1 MEELNKLV
9 SQYANTKD
17 AHDAS
22 ENEKLIKFVFIS
34 NDINRCLEVRDL
46 DVLVLFSYIERSN
59 VPVDNE
65 EKFYEAINSVNDEM
79 VTFSMEY
86 DPDQATIL
94 LKSSVLYVEGVDVE
108 KALNYFENIHNKY
121 LNVILQFFTN
131 LPDDISK
138 IGAQVK
144 EAATKAA
151 KN

>member
-1 MEELNKLV
+1 MEELKKLI
-9 SQYANTKD
+9 SQYLDSKEASN
-17 AHDAS
+17 AS
-22 ENEKLIKFVFIS
+22 EEGKYSKFHFIT
-34 NDINRCLEVRDL
+34 NNINRCLEVRDS
-46 DVLVLFSYIERSN
+46 DVLVLFSYKERFN
-59 VPVDNE
+59 VYVDNE
-65 EKFYEAINSVNDEM
+65 EKFYEAANSVNDEM

-86 DPDQATIL
+86 DPNQKMIH

-121 LNVILQFFTN
+121 LNVILEFFSN

-151 KN
+151 QN